1 MNHYPASI
9 EQVIKW
15 FSRFPGVGYKSAER
29 MAMKLLD
36 LSVEEVNAF
45 AHAMIDMKHKIQSC
59 TRCNMLTDKDICD
72 ICSDYGRDRSLLCI
86 VEQSRDLFAIERGGG
101 YRGRYFVLGGKLSPL
116 NGIGPEDLA
125 FDQLVQL
132 IESDDVTEII
142 LATGS
147 DVEGEA
153 TSVYTHQLLQ
163 KPGRKISR
171 IAYGVPVGSS
181 LDFADEMTIIRAIE
195 GRHEYT
201 S

>member
-1 MNHYPASI
+1 
-9 EQVIKW
+9 
-15 FSRFPGVGYKSAER
+15 

-36 LSVEEVNAF
+36 LSSDEIDAF
-45 AHAMIDMKHKIQSC
+45 ANSMIDMKRKIQSC
-59 TRCNMLTDKDICD
+59 SRCNMLTDKDICD
-72 ICSDYGRDRSLLCI
+72 ICSDSSREDSLLCV

-116 NGIGPEDLA
+116 NGVGPEDLA
-125 FDQLVQL
+125 FDML
-132 IESDDVTEII
+132 IRLLESSDITEII

-153 TSVYTHQLLQ
+153 TSVYAHRLLRRSD
-163 KPGRKISR
+163 RKISR

-181 LDFADEMTIIRAIE
+181 LDFADEMTLMRAIE

-201 S
+201 T